1 MRIPSRCSGQAQ
13 SLRRKDDEAAMRTI
27 QALIFDMDGVI
38 VDSELHWKSLEGYF
52 LRTLIPGWTAADQG
66 RIIGLSLDS
75 LYDLL
80 SMEYGL
86 RGDKEEFLK
95 EYHAIAEGIYT
106 TKVSLTPGFLKLL
119 ALLHEKEVPVALA
132 SSSPRSW
139 IKLVLDRFDLAAD
152 FKVVVSAQEVG
163 GEGKPSPAI
172 YLYTAHKLGVEPGGC
187 VVIEDSRNGV
197 LSARN
202 AGMYCIGFRN
212 GFNDEQ
218 DLSAADMVIEGFGGL
233 DWATWIE

>member
-1 MRIPSRCSGQAQ
+1 
-13 SLRRKDDEAAMRTI
+13 
-27 QALIFDMDGVI
+27 MDGVI

-52 LRTLIPGWTAADQG
+52 LQSLIPGWTAADQG

-75 LYDLL
+75 LYGLL
-80 SMEYGL
+80 STEYGL
-86 RGDKEEFLK
+86 RGDKEAFLK

-106 TKVSLTPGFLKLL
+106 TKVSLMPGFLELL
-119 ALLHEKEVPVALA
+119 AHLHENEVPVALA

-172 YLYTAHKLGVEPGGC
+172 YLYTARKLGVEPEGC

-218 DLSAADMVIEGFGGL
+218 DLSAADMVIEGFDQLRIADSGAP
-233 DWATWIE
+233 WALRITN